1 MSNET
6 QPNGVAPDD
15 GVAAAEE
22 ETVANGYTVDAQ
34 ERVTRLRAMAAEFP
48 DDVNPRPLTIA
59 EIRLARVTTITALE
73 KAALF
78 VEAAP
83 DVSSSVANASSL
95 RDAIA
100 FELAYGGLRNE
111 ALAMARHVDH
121 AILRR
126 KLKAVLATRGL
137 YRVAK
142 GFVTVDVGDGVRPHL
157 DAMKRALVRP
167 PRPKPQAPPPVEPP
181 ANVVTTDGKT
191 PPEKQ

>member
-6 QPNGVAPDD
+6 QPHGMEPDS
-15 GVAAAEE
+15 GAAAAEE
-22 ETVANGYTVDAQ
+22 TIANGYTVDAQ
-34 ERVTRLRAMAAEFP
+34 ERVTRLRAMATEFP
-48 DDVNPRPLTIA
+48 DDVNPRPLTVG
-59 EIRLARVTTITALE
+59 EIRLARVTTLTALE

-83 DVSSSVANASSL
+83 GVSGSVANASSL

-100 FELAYGGLRNE
+100 FELAYDGLRNE
-111 ALAMARHVDH
+111 ALAMARRVDH

-126 KLKAVLATRGL
+126 KLKAVRATRGL

-142 GFVTVDVGDGVRPHL
+142 GFVTVDAGDGVRPHV

-167 PRPKPQAPPPVEPP
+167 PRPKPQEPPPVEPP
-181 ANVVTTDGKT
+181 ATLVTTAGKRPT
-191 PPEKQ
+191 VKK

>member
-6 QPNGVAPDD
+6 HPHAMEPDD
-15 GVAAAEE
+15 GAAAPEDPI
-22 ETVANGYTVDAQ
+22 ANGYTADAQ
-34 ERVTRLRAMAAEFP
+34 ERMTRLRVMATEFP
-48 DDVNPRPLTIA
+48 DDVNPRPLTSA
-59 EIRLARVTTITALE
+59 EMRLARVTTLTALE

-83 DVSSSVANASSL
+83 GIGGSVANAASL

-100 FELAYGGLRNE
+100 FELAYDGLRNE
-111 ALAMARHVDH
+111 ALAMARRVDH

-142 GFVTVDVGDGVRPHL
+142 GFVTVDAGDGVRPHL

-167 PRPKPQAPPPVEPP
+167 PRPKPQEPPPVEPP
-181 ANVVTTDGKT
+181 ATAITTGGKK
-191 PPEKQ
+191 PSVKK